1 MIILDEMLQM
11 GQQKCNIIN
20 LNYALQWYL
29 IYCVKKPWTIS
40 IYIIHDYEY
49 KQTLK

>member
-11 GQQKCNIIN
+11 GQQKCNIN

-29 IYCVKKPWTIS
+29 IYCVNI
-40 IYIIHDYEY
+40 D
-49 KQTLK
+49 L